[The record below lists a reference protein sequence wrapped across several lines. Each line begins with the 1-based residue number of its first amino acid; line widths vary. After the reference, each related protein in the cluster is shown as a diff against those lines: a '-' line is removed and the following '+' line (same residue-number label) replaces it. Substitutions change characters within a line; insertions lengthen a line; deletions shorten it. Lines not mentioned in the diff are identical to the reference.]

1 MVTELKVCILGRFLR
16 ELVYYFVNIFEAV
29 KQHELTNISQRVV
42 TDGTNRGSSPHKK
55 DEVMEAL
62 DVGSDGSSDSSYS
75 DTEGESSVFNRNMN
89 PSTSNNVR
97 TTSAGNAHRAESDN
111 INSPTGGGDA
121 EDEADKKKNK
131 NKTPPLK
138 FLVIVKKLE
147 IILPRNTAS
156 IEATALTIEEV
167 VLKNKVIEV
176 NIIICTFC
184 SCSFSSTQC
193 KIIIFVIKRIR
204 IYISCYR
211 IRFFT
216 TRINT

>member
-16 ELVYYFVNIFEAV
+16 ELVYYFVNIVEAV

-42 TDGTNRGSSPHKK
+42 GDGTNRGSSPHKK
-55 DEVMEAL
+55 DEVIEAL

-75 DTEGESSVFNRNMN
+75 DTEGESSVFNRNMKN

-97 TTSAGNAHRAESDN
+97 TTGAGGNAHRGESDN
-111 INSPTGGGDA
+111 INSPTSSGGNAD
-121 EDEADKKKNK
+121 DEANTKKNK
-131 NKTPPLK
+131 NKKKTAPLK
-138 FLVIVKKLE
+138 FVVIVRKLE

-176 NIIICTFC
+176 NVITCMYC
-184 SCSFSSTQC
+184 SFSFSSTC
-193 KIIIFVIKRIR
+193 CFSL
-204 IYISCYR
+204 YLL
-211 IRFFT
+211 
-216 TRINT
+216 